1 MTSLTPENSPP
12 RESMLELTL
21 DDLRPYEN
29 NPRITRNPRYEEIKA
44 SIRER
49 GLDTPPAVTQR
60 PGEAHYVIS
69 NGGNTRLSI
78 LRELWQDTH
87 DERFF
92 RITCL
97 YRPWSPRG
105 EITALTGHLV
115 ENELRGKLTFI
126 ERALAV
132 QKAAELYAQES
143 SAVLS
148 QSELARKLTADGY
161 PVTQSHISRM
171 METLRLLLPAIP
183 QLLYA
188 GLGRTQC
195 LALLAL
201 HKNAGF
207 IQRKYASKEREEET
221 FTAWF
226 SGILSQFDGD
236 LSSFSFRRFQDEFI
250 GELAERLEQSYE
262 LLLLEITSNQHR
274 QEVLS
279 KPPSTTEK
287 RQSVQVTQKPEQNNV
302 SADDQ
307 RLNAIRRQVAEHFGE
322 TEPQEND
329 VLPEQST
336 SLYPVQQIWQI
347 PPELDA
353 PPRLRIHIAQFAQE
367 LATEA
372 GFPDYIRT
380 SRDGAGFACAPM
392 ENAAHPVCSLLLQ
405 LAAYNTASHSV
416 FTDAFASLSDPGLIR
431 LFRLLR
437 LMRRLDEL
445 ESGPNADRSP
455 P

>member
-1 MTSLTPENSPP
+1 MTSLTPENLPP
-12 RESMLELTL
+12 AENMLELTL
-21 DDLRPYEN
+21 DNLRPYEN

-49 GLDTPPAVTQR
+49 GLDTPPTVTQR
-60 PGEAHYVIS
+60 PGETHYVIR

-78 LRELWQDTH
+78 LRELWQETH

-143 SAVLS
+143 SVALS
-148 QSELARKLTADGY
+148 QSELARKLTAEGY

-171 METLRLLLPAIP
+171 METLRLLLPCIP

-195 LALLAL
+195 IALLSL

-207 IQRKYASKEREEET
+207 IQHKYAPKQMDEET

-226 SGILSQFDGD
+226 SEILSQFDGD
-236 LSSFSFRRFQDEFI
+236 LSTFSFRRFQDECI
-250 GELAERLEQSYE
+250 GQLAERLEQSYE
-262 LLLLEITSNQHR
+262 LLLLEITSTQHR
-274 QEVLS
+274 QEILS
-279 KPPSTTEK
+279 QPPAE
-287 RQSVQVTQKPEQNNV
+287 VTQPREQDDTPP
-302 SADDQ
+302 ATDQ

-322 TEPQEND
+322 TEPPQKD
-329 VLPEQST
+329 TLPAQNN
-336 SLYPVQQIWQI
+336 SLYPVQHIWQI
-347 PPELDA
+347 PPEIDA
-353 PPRLRIHIAQFAQE
+353 PPRLRIHIAQFAHE
-367 LATEA
+367 LAAEA
-372 GFPDYIRT
+372 GFPDYIT
-380 SRDGAGFACAPM
+380 TTEEGAGFSCSPVD
-392 ENAAHPVCSLLLQ
+392 NITHPVCSLLLQ
-405 LAAYNTASHSV
+405 LGASNTTSHNI
-416 FTDAFASLSDPGLIR
+416 FTDALTSLSDPGLIR

-437 LMRRLDEL
+437 LLRRLDEL
-445 ESGPNADRSP
+445 ETAPDTGRSP
-455 P
+455 Q